1 MKTTMN
7 KPFSLKRKSYT
18 MNVDIQEKA
27 EITMYGEIVETQ
39 PRDWWTGDLVDGEFI
54 IQSEFL
60 NDLETVMNMGVK
72 SLRIRMNSAGG
83 DADVSVLIHNRIREI
98 AKSGVETECII
109 DGIAESGGSLIACAC
124 DKVTVNSSSLFM
136 LHKCWSFIFGGYN
149 ADELRSKATSLD
161 ATDKQ
166 QIAIYRRKSG
176 KTDTIISHMMS
187 NTTFLVGQEIIDEG
201 FADELTESA
210 ESLKISA
217 SADKRFIFANGHRL
231 HVHHGMALPD
241 SIPITTPNDE
251 GVIHQ
256 TSADTDNK
264 EGGSKLMA
272 KNLSEL
278 RTEDPELA
286 AAVEQE
292 VRAAAS
298 ADNAE
303 AEKAACS
310 AAVAEERK
318 RLAEI
323 SEVAHLFDDDIVKDA
338 MYGNPC
344 TRAEMTERAALKAAK
359 SGESFMKD
367 VLEDNKASGAND
379 VRGALPTDG
388 ESTDDV
394 KAAAKKAVADFKKM
408 KEEAH

>member
-7 KPFSLKRKSYT
+7 KPFFIKRKSYT

-39 PRDWWTGDLVDGEFI
+39 PRNWWTGDLIDGEFI
-54 IQSEFL
+54 IQGEFL
-60 NDLETVMNMGVK
+60 SDLETVMNMGVK

-83 DADVSVLIHNRIREI
+83 DADVAVLIHNRIREI
-98 AKSGVETECII
+98 AQSGVETECII
-109 DGIAESGGSLIACAC
+109 DGVAESGGSLIACAC
-124 DKVTVNSSSLFM
+124 DKVVVNPSSLFM
-136 LHKCWSFIFGGYN
+136 LHKCWSVFWGGYN
-149 ADELRSKATSLD
+149 ADELRSEAVKLD

-166 QIAIYRRKSG
+166 QIAIYHRKSE
-176 KTDTIISHMMS
+176 KTDTVISHMMS

-201 FADELTESA
+201 FADELTES
-210 ESLKISA
+210 SDGNLKISA
-217 SADKRFIFANGHRL
+217 SADKKFILANGHRL
-231 HVHHGMALPD
+231 RVHYGMALPD
-241 SIPITTPNDE
+241 FIPITTQNE
-251 GVIHQ
+251 GVINQ

-292 VRAAAS
+292 IRAAAS
-298 ADNAE
+298 ADYAE

-318 RLAEI
+318 RLADI
-323 SEVAHLFDDDIVKDA
+323 SKVAHLFDDDIVKDA

-359 SGESFMKD
+359 AGESFMKD
-367 VLEDNKASGAND
+367 VIEDNKASGANS
-379 VRGALPTDG
+379 VQGALHADDETM
-388 ESTDDV
+388 DDV
-394 KAAAKKAVADFKKM
+394 KAAAKKAVADFKKI